1 MMIER
6 SARPSAG
13 QVRAWWKQFHLTGDP
28 AVRELLVR
36 TYVYVVYKVANALR
50 AHLPDRIE
58 TDELIS
64 AGFLGLIQ
72 AFDGYD
78 PARPVKFQ
86 TYCAHRVRGAMLDHL
101 RASDWMPR
109 AARRQIRDVAT
120 AARGLQNEL
129 GRAPADEEIALR
141 MNVPATEVHR
151 LHAASPAM
159 TSLGSEC
166 SEGDSDC
173 ETQPNL
179 QLSDALGDKKSPSPT
194 EAAQRA
200 EIRQFVTKTLSR
212 TERLLIVLYYYEGM
226 TMQEI
231 GKTLG
236 VSESR
241 ICQIHA
247 RILKH
252 LRAAF
257 GESPAPA
264 RQHCGGRQAKLA

>member
-13 QVRAWWKQFHLTGDP
+13 QVKAWWNQFRLTGDP
-28 AVRELLVR
+28 ALRERLVR

-50 AHLPDRIE
+50 AHLPDRID
-58 TDELIS
+58 TDELVS
-64 AGFLGLIQ
+64 AGFVGLVQ

-78 PARPVKFQ
+78 PTRPVKFQ

-109 AARRQIRDVAT
+109 SARRQVRNFTD

-129 GRAPADEEIALR
+129 GRVPADEEVAQR
-141 MNVPATEVHR
+141 MNLPALEVHR
-151 LHAASPAM
+151 LRAASPAM

-166 SEGDSDC
+166 GESDTDNEC
-173 ETQPNL
+173 QASL
-179 QLSDALGDKKSPSPT
+179 HLSDALDDKKGLPPPD
-194 EAAQRA
+194 AAQRS
-200 EIRQFVTKTLSR
+200 EIRRFVANDLSR
-212 TERLLIVLYYYEGM
+212 TERLLILLYYYEGM
-226 TMQEI
+226 TMQEV

-241 ICQIHA
+241 VCQVHA
-247 RILKH
+247 RILRQ

-257 GESPAPA
+257 GEPATPA
-264 RQHCGGRQAKLA
+264 CRRGGREVKSA